1 MSLNAI
7 LEAIQESGLT
17 EVAQIEA
24 QAQNHVETILAKARA
39 EAERIQRDCWATRMT
54 QAKREETRV
63 MLEAR
68 SQVLKIVG
76 EANQTLIEE
85 TLTRT
90 REQLANLRPASNYPA
105 VLRHLTV
112 EALDKLYLCLEDDER
127 VCLRANNHD
136 QELLEPFLGDRYPG
150 MLVNYDL
157 NCWGGIIAQ
166 SGDGCIV
173 VINTLEERFERSRPH
188 LQRHLAVWFEG
199 DKNMQY

>member
-1 MSLNAI
+1 
-7 LEAIQESGLT
+7 
-17 EVAQIEA
+17 
-24 QAQNHVETILAKARA
+24 
-39 EAERIQRDCWATRMT
+39 MT

-85 TLTRT
+85 TLIRT
-90 REQLANLRPASNYPA
+90 REQLVNLRPASNYPS

-112 EALDKLYLCLEDDER
+112 EALDKLYPCLEDDER

-173 VINTLEERFERSRPH
+173 VINTLEERFERSKPH